1 MTRQKHKA
9 GQSMPQEAPRT
20 GGDAPE
26 WASLLGELVTMR
38 MIGFFNILRRSGI
51 LTSRR
56 QFDLSEIEW
65 RIMTQ
70 VGRHAP
76 LTLNRLSEL
85 TLHDRGQLSRAVK
98 GMVERG
104 LLTRARKQGGP
115 EVEIGLSGKGRTL
128 YERMVKRAIE
138 RDRRLTG
145 EISQEDM
152 ETLRRIIDLMQVKAE
167 ELLEEE
173 RELATCSGPAS
184 PQSCGGV

>member
-1 MTRQKHKA
+1 MTRQKH
-9 GQSMPQEAPRT
+9 QTDRSVRPQETLAGRGEHQRT
-20 GGDAPE
+20 SP
-26 WASLLGELVTMR
+26 LGELVTMR
-38 MIGFFNILRRSGI
+38 MIGFFNVLRRSGI

-85 TLHDRGQLSRAVK
+85 TLQDRGQLSRAVK

-104 LLTRARKQGGP
+104 LLTRERKPGGP
-115 EVEIGLSGKGRTL
+115 EVEIGLSKTGCTL
-128 YERMVKRAIE
+128 YARMVERALE

-145 EISQEDM
+145 DIPPEDL
-152 ETLRRIIDLMQVKAE
+152 ETLRRVIDQMHVKAE
-167 ELLEEE
+167 ELLDEE
-173 RELATCSGPAS
+173 RELAARSGSAA
-184 PQSCGGV
+184 G

>member
-1 MTRQKHKA
+1 MTRQKHQA
-9 GQSMPQEAPRT
+9 DQAIQPHEAPGERT
-20 GGDAPE
+20 SPLE
-26 WASLLGELVTMR
+26 ELATMR
-38 MIGFFNILRRSGI
+38 MIGLFNILRRSGI

-56 QFDLSEIEW
+56 EFGMSEIEW

-85 TLHDRGQLSRAVK
+85 TLQDRGQLSRAVK

-104 LLTRARKQGGP
+104 MLTRERKPGGP
-115 EVEIGLSGKGRTL
+115 EVEIGLSDEGSTL
-128 YERMVKRAIE
+128 YARMVERAIE

-145 EISQEDM
+145 GISRDDL
-152 ETLRRIIDLMQVKAE
+152 ETLRRVLALMHVEAE

-173 RELATCSGPAS
+173 RKLAHRSGTSGAPII
-184 PQSCGGV
+184 